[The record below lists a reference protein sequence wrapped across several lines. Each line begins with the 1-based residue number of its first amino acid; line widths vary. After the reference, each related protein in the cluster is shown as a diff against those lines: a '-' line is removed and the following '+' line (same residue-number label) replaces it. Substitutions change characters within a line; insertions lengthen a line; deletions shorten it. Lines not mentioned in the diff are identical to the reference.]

1 MLIFHGKPVHG
12 AIFDMDGTMFDTERL
27 RFQILQQASQELIG
41 QEFSHEYLMQCLGL
55 SATTAEKLAQ
65 RLYGVDVPY
74 KEIRKRADEM
84 ELEHI
89 RKHGVPIKKGL
100 VQVLERLRKSGLRMA
115 VATSSR
121 RAIAE
126 EYLINA
132 NVYKFFD
139 VITCGDEVEQ
149 GKPHPEIFLKAA
161 SQLHLDANQ
170 CLMFEDSENG
180 LTSAHTSKGL
190 TILLKDIKEP
200 NDEMLEKAHFYYD
213 QMYDFLTDLDQF
225 IPVMDMPEIQE
236 PFPQSLNQLTV
247 GIHGFGAIGGGYIAQ
262 ILSHWDGYTKPKR
275 IIASTRNSL
284 FREAVNAFG
293 TYSIRYGQFSYDE
306 RIENMTIVDSDNEQQ
321 MLEMYTHSSLIALC
335 LPEQAIES
343 ESKIIAKGLYARF
356 NSQLEICIEPLTFL
370 IILNKVGAK
379 YLVMKHLKE
388 ALLEL
393 TNDEDVTEHILK
405 EHYFCDTV
413 VNRMVSKLSNQNLYR
428 QLRIKHN
435 FLEQHLE
442 DVEQEDQIEIE
453 DCNKLNQDQ
462 LNQASIY
469 VDNMRRNFQP
479 GHILQS
485 MDLIL
490 FHSETDMP
498 IYVEK
503 GSPLLEKLRQV
514 VLVDQITDI
523 QLIKNRLWNGVHAML
538 AWYASLMGYES
549 IGVAM
554 GDHSVKAFAENLIA
568 EVKQG
573 LAIVLPNY
581 AKDLDRMSQSF
592 LDSCEYAFKDPCQCV
607 ARDPLRKLNH
617 NERVMASIAVNI
629 CHDLPYKNLLKGAAL
644 GYAYAIQ
651 FLEIEETK
659 AVEHLQQQ
667 IQNLDLSTT
676 QRRQLEAELVQ
687 LIQYLFSE
695 QGKQPLG
702 IKSNNTKTTSNQYV

>member
-27 RFQILQQASQELIG
+27 RFQTLQQASQELIG

-225 IPVMDMPEIQE
+225 IFVMDMPEIQE

-592 LDSCEYAFKDPCQCV
+592 LDSCEYAFKDPCQRV

>member
-1 MLIFHGKPVHG
+1 
-12 AIFDMDGTMFDTERL
+12 MDGTMFDTERL
-27 RFQILQQASQELIG
+27 RFQTLQQASQELIG

-592 LDSCEYAFKDPCQCV
+592 LDSCEYAFKDPCQRV

>member
-27 RFQILQQASQELIG
+27 RFQTLQQASQELIG

-503 GSPLLEKLRQV
+503 GSPLLEKSRQV

-592 LDSCEYAFKDPCQCV
+592 LDSCEYAFKDPCQRV

>member
-1 MLIFHGKPVHG
+1 MK
-12 AIFDMDGTMFDTERL
+12 
-27 RFQILQQASQELIG
+27 
-41 QEFSHEYLMQCLGL
+41 
-55 SATTAEKLAQ
+55 
-65 RLYGVDVPY
+65 
-74 KEIRKRADEM
+74 
-84 ELEHI
+84 
-89 RKHGVPIKKGL
+89 
-100 VQVLERLRKSGLRMA
+100 
-115 VATSSR
+115 
-121 RAIAE
+121 
-126 EYLINA
+126 
-132 NVYKFFD
+132 
-139 VITCGDEVEQ
+139 
-149 GKPHPEIFLKAA
+149 
-161 SQLHLDANQ
+161 
-170 CLMFEDSENG
+170 DSENG

-225 IPVMDMPEIQE
+225 IPVMDMPEMQE
-236 PFPQSLNQLTV
+236 SFPQSLNQLTV

-306 RIENMTIVDSDNEQQ
+306 RIENMTIVDSENEQQ

-335 LPEQAIES
+335 LPEEAIEA
-343 ESKIIAKGLYARF
+343 EAKIIAKGLYARF
-356 NSQLEICIEPLTFL
+356 NSPLETCIEPLTFL

-379 YLVMKHLKE
+379 YLVMKHLRE

-442 DVEQEDQIEIE
+442 DVENEEQIEIE
-453 DCNKLNQDQ
+453 DCNKVTQDQ
-462 LNQASIY
+462 QNQASLY

-514 VLVDQITDI
+514 VLVNQITDI
-523 QLIKNRLWNGVHAML
+523 QLIKNRLWNGVHAVL
-538 AWYASLMGYES
+538 AWYASLLGYES

-554 GDHSVKAFAENLIA
+554 GDHSVKVFAENLIR

-581 AKDLDRMSQSF
+581 AKDLDRMAQSF
-592 LDSCEYAFKDPCQCV
+592 LDSCEYAFKDPCQRV
-607 ARDPLRKLNH
+607 ARDPLRKLTH
-617 NERVMASIAVNI
+617 NERVIASIEVNI
-629 CHDLPYKNLLKGAAL
+629 AHDLPYKNLLKGAAL

-651 FLEIEETK
+651 FLEIEETNAIKHLHEQVKKLDMSAAQK
-659 AVEHLQQQ
+659 A
-667 IQNLDLSTT
+667 
-676 QRRQLEAELVQ
+676 QLEVELTQ
-687 LIQYLFSE
+687 LVQYLFSE
-695 QGKQPLG
+695 QGKQPLNMNVVNSE
-702 IKSNNTKTTSNQYV
+702 KAQTQYA

>member
-1 MLIFHGKPVHG
+1 
-12 AIFDMDGTMFDTERL
+12 MDGTMFDTERL

-592 LDSCEYAFKDPCQCV
+592 LDSCEYAFKDPCQRV

>member
-27 RFQILQQASQELIG
+27 RFQTLQQASQELIG

-413 VNRMVSKLSNQNLYR
+413 VNRMVSKLSNQNLHR

-592 LDSCEYAFKDPCQCV
+592 LDSCEYAFKDPCQRV

>member
-1 MLIFHGKPVHG
+1 
-12 AIFDMDGTMFDTERL
+12 MDGTMFDTERL
-27 RFQILQQASQELIG
+27 RFQTLQQASQELIG

-413 VNRMVSKLSNQNLYR
+413 VNRMVSKLSNQNLHR

-592 LDSCEYAFKDPCQCV
+592 LDSCEYAFKDPCQRV